1 MVTTHGSGG
10 ARPPEPEFLNVA
22 RVLRPWGVRGELK
35 LELLGSRA
43 QDILDAKRV
52 YLGDDRRPLQVERAR
67 LHGVV
72 AIVKLAG
79 YDTPEQADLLRG
91 ESLSI
96 ALSDAPPL
104 KPNQYYQF
112 QILGLAAVTV
122 EGEMLGTVV
131 EIIETGAHDV
141 YVVTGPH
148 GEILIP
154 ARREFVVRIDLPSR
168 RMTVS
173 LLPGM
178 LPEER

>member
-10 ARPPEPEFLNVA
+10 DRPPEPEFLNVA

-35 LELLGSRA
+35 LEILGSRA

-52 YLGDDRRPLQVERAR
+52 YLGDDRRPVQVERAR
-67 LHGVV
+67 LHSGV

-79 YDTPEQADLLRG
+79 CDTPEQADALRG
-91 ESLSI
+91 ASLSI
-96 ALSDAPPL
+96 ALSDAVPL
-104 KPNQYYQF
+104 RPNQYYQF

-122 EGEMLGTVV
+122 EGETLGTVV

-141 YVVTGPH
+141 YVVAGPR

-154 ARREFVVRIDLPSR
+154 ARREFVMRVDLPLR